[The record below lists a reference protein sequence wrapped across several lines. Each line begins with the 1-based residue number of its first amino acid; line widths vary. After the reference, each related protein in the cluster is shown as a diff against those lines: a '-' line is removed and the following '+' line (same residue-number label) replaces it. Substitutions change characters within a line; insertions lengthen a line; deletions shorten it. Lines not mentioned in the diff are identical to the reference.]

1 MGGDNRSMAESSYG
15 VSWIPHR
22 NVPVIYGAVTY
33 SKKSFIGMFSCAT
46 ATTSATTSGA
56 TTAADSTSSKGT
68 LQTWMPC

>member
-1 MGGDNRSMAESSYG
+1 MGGDNRSMAQSSYG

-33 SKKSFIGMFSCAT
+33 SKKSFIGMFSGAT
-46 ATTSATTSGA
+46 ATTSA